1 MPRKAEI
8 GATRD
13 SHIYRVR
20 VPAGLQAQWEEW
32 CAKSDKKPSEVIR
45 ALMRY
50 LVQDNIPNEV
60 RNWVA
65 AQAAGHPDDG
75 PKERSRFDSHQPSTR
90 ASRPR
95 PTPRAVP
102 LIAGSSTACGPA

>member
-45 ALMRY
+45 R
-50 LVQDNIPNEV
+50 
-60 RNWVA
+60 
-65 AQAAGHPDDG
+65 
-75 PKERSRFDSHQPSTR
+75 
-90 ASRPR
+90 
-95 PTPRAVP
+95 
-102 LIAGSSTACGPA
+102 